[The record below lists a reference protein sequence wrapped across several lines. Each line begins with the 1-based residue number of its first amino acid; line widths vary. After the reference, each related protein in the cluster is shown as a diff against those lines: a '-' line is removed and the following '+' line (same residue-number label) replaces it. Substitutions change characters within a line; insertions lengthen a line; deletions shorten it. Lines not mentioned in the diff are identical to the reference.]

1 MVSTILPR
9 KPIFGEISKH
19 DPTSVAIIQSDD
31 GKTFTYGDLLKD
43 VAASKQS
50 MLESSKLKS
59 LEGERVAFLVENGY
73 DYVGRHTITVP
84 DISGRPVLICVYL

>member
-1 MVSTILPR
+1 MPR

-19 DPTSVAIIQSDD
+19 DPNSVAVIQSDD

-50 MLESSKLKS
+50 MLESSKLKT
-59 LEGERVAFLVENGY
+59 LESERVAFLVENGY
-73 DYVGRHTITVP
+73 DYVGRHTVTVP
-84 DISGRPVLICVYL
+84 TMPEGLF

>member
-9 KPIFGEISKH
+9 KPIFREISKH
-19 DPTSVAIIQSDD
+19 DPTSIAVIQSDD

-50 MLESSKLKS
+50 MLESSKLKT

-73 DYVGRHTITVP
+73 DYVGRHTIIVP
-84 DISGRPVLICVYL
+84 AISEGLL